1 MNNKTETRLCP
12 FRITVARAHERA
24 ADKKFSENS
33 IRTVSAIASAIAS
46 AMLTWQAIA
55 SGWKNRKS
63 CDIISPSSKT
73 ARKACNDASLIFGAD
88 ELQNRSHL

>member
-33 IRTVSAIASAIAS
+33 MNSIRTVSAIAS

>member
-33 IRTVSAIASAIAS
+33 IRTVSAIAT

-63 CDIISPSSKT
+63 CDIISPSSET
-73 ARKACNDASLIFGAD
+73 ARKPLRYRLFNFGSD

>member
-33 IRTVSAIASAIAS
+33 IRTVSASAS

-55 SGWKNRKS
+55 CGWKNQKS
-63 CDIISPSSKT
+63 CDIIFPSSKT